1 MIRLNL
7 TALLYSNKNIDLAY
21 RAKKDCRGVK
31 INLINAIDFV
41 DLTTKISDLKPQI
54 VFFDLSTIR
63 LERQIMQLFV
73 SKGKYF
79 IPNIILIYEE
89 KSDLAEY
96 EGFDFCAVKAT
107 ELEELLL
114 KEEKIF
120 KLNAANMQ
128 LENEGASLIMTQINT
143 NLFAIGF
150 SAKHTGYSYT
160 VEALKIV
167 IKRQGVVGSLN
178 NEVYPLIAAKYGTT
192 VSNVERNIRNAIVCA
207 FNCYEFKNSFTNGLN
222 LFEFFNNR
230 PTNREFI
237 CMYVE
242 QVLGGSQCLQ
252 NKLLIN

>member
-41 DLTTKISDLKPQI
+41 DLTTKILDLKPQI
-54 VFFDLSTIR
+54 VFFDLSTIK
-63 LERQIMQLFV
+63 LEKEIMQLFA

-79 IPNIILIYEE
+79 IPNIILIYNE

-96 EGFDFCAVKAT
+96 EEFDFCAVKAS
-107 ELEELLL
+107 ELEDLLI

-120 KLNAANMQ
+120 KLNAANVE
-128 LENEGASLIMTQINT
+128 LETESIFLVVNQINT
-143 NLFAIGF
+143 NLFAMGF
-150 SAKHTGYSYT
+150 SAKHTGYSYI

-167 IKRQGVVGSLN
+167 IKRQGIVGSLN

-207 FNCYEFKNSFTNGLN
+207 FNCYDLKNSFTKGLN

-242 QVLGGSQCLQ
+242 QVLGGSQYLQ